1 MLCCQFRQTGVP
13 PDNLKSEEDTF
24 HKLEM
29 ELVRGLRRVFRK
41 GRGISLQQIGQILS
55 PRPTGQLV
63 PSKKAM
69 SPSATLPRNRL
80 VSTCVIVIYL
90 LATPAVSMYL
100 ALWLS
105 YCHLFTLSDK
115 CCKTT
120 ALQSR
125 KFSVCCLVC
134 L

>member
-90 LATPAVSMYL
+90 LATPPVSVYL
-100 ALWLS
+100 ALLLS
-105 YCHLFTLSDK
+105 YCHLFTLSESVAK
-115 CCKTT
+115 
-120 ALQSR
+120 LQHYSH
-125 KFSVCCLVC
+125 KNFLCCLVC